1 MAAAT
6 KRQPPAL
13 AGSGEPAAAVDPKF
27 EWAEKAGGYVL
38 RLALPGFRKDQFRV
52 QVDGAGRLTVRGA
65 RPGTGTGTAAGQSSF
80 SKVFQLPSSA
90 SLDDITGR
98 FEAGVLTLTV
108 PMRASSSAGAGAPP
122 TSIEE
127 LKRKQPGAT
136 KDTKPKEEDVA
147 KEDASNKKAMD
158 EATNK
163 AHQQPKQEEEASK
176 SKQEQQ
182 KPDPSPAV
190 KKESQELKPKA
201 PQAAPASPPEKPAP
215 APVKKEEEMKPKV
228 PQATAASPPEKPA
241 PTPDAATGAN
251 KPKAVVAPESLA
263 ERVRRRSEEE
273 GRNAATNAS
282 AKRAKTDGE
291 NKATAACVG
300 WKERVQGEL
309 KVLTDMKWA
318 DGMVEAARN
327 NKEVV
332 ALGIAAFSLGLVV
345 SHRLFFR
352 K

>member
-1 MAAAT
+1 
-6 KRQPPAL
+6 
-13 AGSGEPAAAVDPKF
+13 
-27 EWAEKAGGYVL
+27 
-38 RLALPGFRKDQFRV
+38 
-52 QVDGAGRLTVRGA
+52 
-65 RPGTGTGTAAGQSSF
+65 
-80 SKVFQLPSSA
+80 
-90 SLDDITGR
+90 
-98 FEAGVLTLTV
+98 
-108 PMRASSSAGAGAPP
+108 MRASSSAGAGAPP

-147 KEDASNKKAMD
+147 KEDASKKKAMD

-215 APVKKEEEMKPKV
+215 APVKKEEKMKPKA

-263 ERVRRRSEEE
+263 ERVRRRGEEE
-273 GRNAATNAS
+273 GANAATIAP

-291 NKATAACVG
+291 NKTSVG

-318 DGMVEAARN
+318 DGMVEAAKK
-327 NKEVV
+327 NKEAV